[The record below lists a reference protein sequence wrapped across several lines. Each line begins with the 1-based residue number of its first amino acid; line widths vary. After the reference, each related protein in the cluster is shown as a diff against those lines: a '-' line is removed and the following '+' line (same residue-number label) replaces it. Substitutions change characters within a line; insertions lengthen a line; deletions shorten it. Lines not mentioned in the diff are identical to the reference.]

1 MLRWRLLVKV
11 NTEKNQRH
19 QLPATHQRRK
29 RGKKQIQPRKL
40 KWSFKALEC
49 CRTQRFRTCYNMDDN
64 CYAKMAT
71 RREDGKES
79 APPTTSNLSTD
90 KKRNIADKDV
100 QPLIGHSPQPQGIS
114 TWKEENIHSLH
125 VKEEE
130 EELQIT
136 RDECRQGPTEADLA
150 KLLLTVVS
158 VKTED
163 REDKP
168 QDQQLIGHQD
178 EHSSQPQEI
187 STLKQENLHFFHVKK
202 EEEELCITPEGEFI
216 PGPEQADPT
225 KLPLTVASVKTEDH
239 GDELQADNL
248 LAPLSNSEAEDSV
261 KEPSSSDTDCEDIQ
275 QLTGHQE
282 EPQEISTSKQENIHS
297 VNFKEEEL
305 WITRGQCLLGPKE
318 ADPTMLPLTVVSVK
332 TEDYEDKTQDRQLTG
347 HLEKYSPQVEEVF
360 TLKHENPHSLRF
372 KKEEEEFRI
381 TQDSERK
388 RLRGPEEADPTKL
401 PLTVKSEDYEDKPQ
415 DQQLTGHREEYS
427 LKVEEIFT
435 LKHENPHSLR
445 FKKEEEE
452 FRITQDSDRKCLRGP
467 EEADPTKLPLT
478 VKSEDYEDKPQAE
491 NLLAPLSDSEAEDLV
506 EEPLGSDTDY
516 EGDRRTQTDNKL
528 SKKKKKEP
536 LTCLVC
542 AKSFTQKSLLT
553 RHMKTHKGEKPF
565 SCSVCGAKFTLK
577 SSMVRHMNT
586 HTGVKPFSCSVC
598 SKRFLEKKNMERH
611 AQTHTGEKPFSC
623 SVCGK
628 RFTQKGTIATHM
640 STHAAE
646 KAFSCPVCG
655 KRFTF
660 NSSLARHINTHKGE
674 KPFSCSVCDKRFLE
688 KVDVKRHMRTH
699 TGEKPYGCSV
709 CSKRFSQ
716 RGSMLTHM
724 SSHIEGKPF
733 GCSVCGQRFFL
744 EPTMTRHMKTHTGQ
758 RPFSCTVCG
767 KNYIFQAHLTE
778 HMQTHSK
785 K

>member
-1 MLRWRLLVKV
+1 
-11 NTEKNQRH
+11 
-19 QLPATHQRRK
+19 
-29 RGKKQIQPRKL
+29 
-40 KWSFKALEC
+40 
-49 CRTQRFRTCYNMDDN
+49 MDDN

-79 APPTTSNLSTD
+79 SPPTTSNSSTD

-100 QPLIGHSPQPQGIS
+100 QRLIGHQEEEEHSTQPQGIS
-114 TWKEENIHSLH
+114 TLKEDNIHSLH

-130 EELQIT
+130 EELRIT
-136 RDECRQGPTEADLA
+136 QDECRQGPTEADPT
-150 KLLLTVVS
+150 KLPLTVVS

-163 REDKP
+163 HEDKP

-178 EHSSQPQEI
+178 EHCSQPQEI

-202 EEEELCITPEGEFI
+202 EEEELCITPEREFL
-216 PGPEQADPT
+216 PEPEQADPT
-225 KLPLTVASVKTEDH
+225 KLPLTVVSVKTEDH

-261 KEPSSSDTDCEDIQ
+261 KEPSSSDTDCEDIH
-275 QLTGHQE
+275 QLTGHQK

-305 WITRGQCLLGPKE
+305 WVTRGQCLLGPKE

-332 TEDYEDKTQDRQLTG
+332 TEDYEDKTQDQQLTG
-347 HLEKYSPQVEEVF
+347 HLEEYCPQVEGIF
-360 TLKHENPHSLRF
+360 TLKHENPHSLHF

-388 RLRGPEEADPTKL
+388 
-401 PLTVKSEDYEDKPQ
+401 
-415 DQQLTGHREEYS
+415 
-427 LKVEEIFT
+427 
-435 LKHENPHSLR
+435 
-445 FKKEEEE
+445 
-452 FRITQDSDRKCLRGP
+452 CLRGP
-467 EEADPTKLPLT
+467 EEADPTELPLT
-478 VKSEDYEDKPQAE
+478 VKSEDYEDKPQAD
-491 NLLAPLSDSEAEDLV
+491 NLLAPLSDSEAEDLI
-506 EEPLGSDTDY
+506 EEPLGGDTDY

-536 LTCLVC
+536 LTCSVC

-565 SCSVCGAKFTLK
+565 SCSVCGSKFTLK

-598 SKRFLEKKNMERH
+598 NKRFLEKKNMERH
-611 AQTHTGEKPFSC
+611 MQTHTGEKPFSC

-758 RPFSCTVCG
+758 RPFNCTVCG